1 MTARI
6 IDGNAIAAQVRHEV
20 ATGVTA
26 LLAAG
31 VDRPG
36 LAVVLVGDDP
46 ASHVYVANKV
56 RQTEAVG
63 MRSFR
68 HDLPAAVSERDLL
81 DLIARLNADDA
92 VHGILVQFPLPAHI
106 DTRRV
111 VAAIDP
117 DKDVDGFNPLNVG
130 RVASG
135 IMDVLTPCTPLG
147 VMRLIRSVHDD
158 IAGLGA
164 LVVGASNV
172 VGRPMARLLLEAQCT
187 VSIAHVRTTDLA
199 ARCRQADILVVATG
213 VPGLIRG
220 ADIKPGATVIDV
232 GITRTE
238 QPSGKSRLVGDVRF
252 EEAVEVAGAITPV
265 PGGVGPMTIACLL
278 ANTLSAA
285 RAAAAMA
292 MERRV
297 HEDVPDAT
305 LPGRA
310 RADVSGGRSS
320 TTTISI

>member
-1 MTARI
+1 MTAYI
-6 IDGNAIAAQVRHEV
+6 IDGNAIATQVRREV

-31 VDRPG
+31 ADPPG
-36 LAVVLVGDDP
+36 LAVVLVGNDP
-46 ASHVYVANKV
+46 ASQVYVANKV
-56 RQTEAVG
+56 RQTDAVG

-68 HDLPAAVSERDLL
+68 YDLPAGVSERDLL
-81 DLIARLNADDA
+81 SLIGQLNADDA
-92 VHGILVQFPLPAHI
+92 VHGILVQFPLPQHI

-111 VAAIDP
+111 VAAINP

-130 RVASG
+130 RVATG
-135 IMDVLTPCTPLG
+135 MMDVLTPCTPLG
-147 VMRLIRSVHDD
+147 VMRLIRSVHND
-158 IAGLGA
+158 ITGLGA

-232 GITRTE
+232 GITRVD
-238 QPSGKSRLVGDVRF
+238 QASGKSLLVGDVIF
-252 EEAVEVAGAITPV
+252 DEAVKVAGAITPV

-285 RAAAAMA
+285 RAAAAGTISQN
-292 MERRV
+292 V
-297 HEDVPDAT
+297 HEDV
-305 LPGRA
+305 
-310 RADVSGGRSS
+310 S
-320 TTTISI
+320 

>member
-1 MTARI
+1 MAARI
-6 IDGNAIAAQVRHEV
+6 IDGNAIAAEVRREV
-20 ATGVTA
+20 AAGVTA

-31 VDRPG
+31 GERPG
-36 LAVVLVGDDP
+36 LAVVLIGDDP
-46 ASHVYVANKV
+46 ASQVYVANKV

-63 MRSFR
+63 MRSSR
-68 HDLPAAVSERDLL
+68 YDLPADISERHLL
-81 DLIARLNADDA
+81 DLIGRLNDDAA
-92 VHGILVQFPLPAHI
+92 VHGILVQFPLPEHI
-106 DTRRV
+106 EVGRV
-111 VAAIDP
+111 VAAISA

-130 RVASG
+130 RVATG
-135 IMDVLTPCTPLG
+135 MMNVLTPCTPLG
-147 VMRLIRSVHDD
+147 VMRLIRSVRDD

-232 GITRTE
+232 GITRIDLA
-238 QPSGKSRLVGDVRF
+238 SGKSRLVGDVVF
-252 EEAVEVAGAITPV
+252 DEAVEVAGAITPV

-285 RAAAAMA
+285 RAAAA
-292 MERRV
+292 
-297 HEDVPDAT
+297 P
-305 LPGRA
+305 
-310 RADVSGGRSS
+310 
-320 TTTISI
+320 TISGQLHENVF

>member
-1 MTARI
+1 MTAHI
-6 IDGNAIAAQVRHEV
+6 IDGNAIAAQVRHDV
-20 ATGVTA
+20 AAGVTA

-31 VDRPG
+31 GSRPG
-36 LAVVLVGDDP
+36 LAVVLVGNDP

-68 HDLPAAVSERDLL
+68 YDLPADVSERDLL
-81 DLIARLNADDA
+81 NLIGRLNADDA
-92 VHGILVQFPLPAHI
+92 VHGILVQFPLPQHI

-111 VAAIDP
+111 VATINP

-130 RVASG
+130 RVATG
-135 IMDVLTPCTPLG
+135 MMDVLTPCTPLG

-164 LVVGASNV
+164 LVIGASNV

-187 VSIAHVRTTDLA
+187 VSIAHLRTTDLA

-232 GITRTE
+232 GITRVD
-238 QPSGKSRLVGDVRF
+238 QPSGKSRLVGDVIF
-252 EEAVEVAGAITPV
+252 DEAVKVAGAITPV

-285 RAAAAMA
+285 RPAATAAIGQH
-292 MERRV
+292 V
-297 HEDVPDAT
+297 HQDV
-305 LPGRA
+305 LQ
-310 RADVSGGRSS
+310 
-320 TTTISI
+320 INI

>member
-1 MTARI
+1 MSARI
-6 IDGNAIAAQVRHEV
+6 IDGKAIAAEVRREV
-20 ATGVTA
+20 AAGVTA
-26 LLAAG
+26 LAAAG
-31 VDRPG
+31 GERPG
-36 LAVVLVGDDP
+36 LAVVLIGDDP
-46 ASHVYVANKV
+46 ASEVYVANKV

-63 MRSFR
+63 MRSSR
-68 HDLPAAVSERDLL
+68 YDLPVDVSEQHLL
-81 DLIARLNADDA
+81 DLIARLNKDPA
-92 VHGILVQFPLPAHI
+92 VHGILVQFPLPQHI
-106 DTRRV
+106 EVGRV
-111 VAAIDP
+111 VAAISAE
-117 DKDVDGFNPLNVG
+117 KDVDGFNPLNVG
-130 RVASG
+130 RVATG
-135 IMDVLTPCTPLG
+135 MRDVLTPCTPLG

-232 GITRTE
+232 GITRIDL
-238 QPSGKSRLVGDVRF
+238 PSGTSRLVGDVVF
-252 EEAVEVAGAITPV
+252 DEAVEVAGAITPV

-285 RAAAAMA
+285 RAATTQVRG
-292 MERRV
+292 E
-297 HEDVPDAT
+297 P
-305 LPGRA
+305 LPEQA
-310 RADVSGGRSS
+310 F
-320 TTTISI
+320 

>member
-6 IDGNAIAAQVRHEV
+6 IDGNAIAAEVRREV
-20 ATGVTA
+20 AAGVTA
-26 LLAAG
+26 LLAASG
-31 VDRPG
+31 ERPG
-36 LAVVLVGDDP
+36 LAVVLIGNDP

-63 MRSFR
+63 MRSSR
-68 HDLPAAVSERDLL
+68 YDLPADISEGELL
-81 DLIARLNADDA
+81 GLIGRLNGDPA
-92 VHGILVQFPLPAHI
+92 VHGILVQFPLPPHI
-106 DTRRV
+106 EVARV
-111 VAAIDP
+111 VAAISP

-130 RVASG
+130 RVATG
-135 IMDVLTPCTPLG
+135 MMNVLTPCTPLG
-147 VMRLIRSVHDD
+147 VMRLIRAVHDD

-199 ARCRQADILVVATG
+199 TRCRQADILVVATG

-232 GITRTE
+232 GITRVDL
-238 QPSGKSRLVGDVRF
+238 PSGKSRLVGDVAF
-252 EEAVEVAGAITPV
+252 DEAVEVAGAITPV

-285 RAAAAMA
+285 RAAAAQVMGELA
-292 MERRV
+292 
-297 HEDVPDAT
+297 HED
-305 LPGRA
+305 G
-310 RADVSGGRSS
+310 S
-320 TTTISI
+320 

>member
-1 MTARI
+1 VTARI

-213 VPGLIRG
+213 QARH
-220 ADIKPGATVIDV
+220 ADV